1 MEELL
6 RGLTS
11 QIAEREDEV
20 LCTDIREKLF
30 GPIEFSRRDLAT
42 LNIMR
47 GRDSGLPDYNTV
59 RATFGLPEI
68 QTLEDINPE
77 RFATNPDL
85 LKSLEE
91 VYNGHLN
98 DIDLYVGGMLE
109 TGDDPGPLF
118 SAIIL
123 EQFQRLRDSD
133 RFWFE
138 NDGVFLP
145 EEVEDIKKIK
155 LWDVIVNATNVSPYE
170 IQKEVFFWNE
180 GDPCPQPRQL
190 NASDLQPCALPKEK
204 DSFQGSEYAFTLA
217 CAYLLLFPVLCAGLA
232 YLAIRVRR
240 RRAKEAMRNSKETGC
255 LDWFCPVDEMGRKLS
270 SAECSSA
277 LTRLRSREWMGP
289 NNYRTVYLKL
299 TIESGRLDTF
309 NRKG

>member
-6 RGLTS
+6 RGLSS

-59 RATFGLPEI
+59 RVTFGLPEI
-68 QTLEDINPE
+68 QTLEEINPK

-91 VYNGHLN
+91 VYSGHLD

-133 RFWFE
+133 R
-138 NDGVFLP
+138 
-145 EEVEDIKKIK
+145 
-155 LWDVIVNATNVSPYE
+155 
-170 IQKEVFFWNE
+170 
-180 GDPCPQPRQL
+180 
-190 NASDLQPCALPKEK
+190 
-204 DSFQGSEYAFTLA
+204 
-217 CAYLLLFPVLCAGLA
+217 
-232 YLAIRVRR
+232 
-240 RRAKEAMRNSKETGC
+240 
-255 LDWFCPVDEMGRKLS
+255 
-270 SAECSSA
+270 SA
-277 LTRLRSREWMGP
+277 LEILQYT
-289 NNYRTVYLKL
+289 L
-299 TIESGRLDTF
+299 TMCVRGGGEG
-309 NRKG
+309 K

>member
-91 VYNGHLN
+91 VYNGHLD

-133 RFWFE
+133 RS
-138 NDGVFLP
+138 VL
-145 EEVEDIKKIK
+145 
-155 LWDVIVNATNVSPYE
+155 E
-170 IQKEVFFWNE
+170 IM
-180 GDPCPQPRQL
+180 
-190 NASDLQPCALPKEK
+190 
-204 DSFQGSEYAFTLA
+204 EY
-217 CAYLLLFPVLCAGLA
+217 
-232 YLAIRVRR
+232 
-240 RRAKEAMRNSKETGC
+240 N
-255 LDWFCPVDEMGRKLS
+255 
-270 SAECSSA
+270 
-277 LTRLRSREWMGP
+277 LTRGRSRGWGWGEDAS
-289 NNYRTVYLKL
+289 
-299 TIESGRLDTF
+299 I
-309 NRKG
+309 

>member
-77 RFATNPDL
+77 RFATNPEL

-91 VYNGHLN
+91 VYNGHLD

-133 RFWFE
+133 RS
-138 NDGVFLP
+138 VL
-145 EEVEDIKKIK
+145 
-155 LWDVIVNATNVSPYE
+155 E
-170 IQKEVFFWNE
+170 IMHGTVQ
-180 GDPCPQPRQL
+180 GD
-190 NASDLQPCALPKEK
+190 
-204 DSFQGSEYAFTLA
+204 
-217 CAYLLLFPVLCAGLA
+217 
-232 YLAIRVRR
+232 
-240 RRAKEAMRNSKETGC
+240 
-255 LDWFCPVDEMGRKLS
+255 
-270 SAECSSA
+270 
-277 LTRLRSREWMGP
+277 
-289 NNYRTVYLKL
+289 
-299 TIESGRLDTF
+299 IESTSILKPDTDVSSSYLNEVTQ
-309 NRKG
+309 NRSHQSKTILYCH